1 VRVECGT
8 DGELPPE
15 VQTAMQDAVLA
26 EWRRRGAAR
35 GGAGEGGVLHCLEE
49 LLAWCEASYVDLLS
63 TVPVFVSRFIAE
75 KATGG
80 NEWRYCILEPRAPP
94 PAEEE
99 EVELTEEQAAAEA
112 ARIERELARAEA
124 AEEERQRYAEERR
137 RLAELEGPKPRQLSK
152 KEQEELKA
160 ARRGQGDRTAKTGPR
175 RRKFDPEAGKV
186 GKFDE
191 VE

>member
-1 VRVECGT
+1 MRVECGT

-94 PAEEE
+94 PAES
-99 EVELTEEQAAAEA
+99 
-112 ARIERELARAEA
+112 
-124 AEEERQRYAEERR
+124 
-137 RLAELEGPKPRQLSK
+137 SK
-152 KEQEELKA
+152 SAMSFSFPFVTL
-160 ARRGQGDRTAKTGPR
+160 
-175 RRKFDPEAGKV
+175 
-186 GKFDE
+186 
-191 VE
+191 